1 MPPKKRKN
9 KKDTKP
15 LDLSVSETTETDKQF
30 VVETYD
36 YAELQVEKTTAEI
49 QFEDDL
55 KFLMADGSE
64 SKVALGDSDTLSNG
78 QAKNPASKAKKWKKT
93 ASKPV
98 KVSLKEITQDID
110 DITFSTDDETTEAK
124 QEKPKKK
131 KKSKKLDK
139 IAGNGNV
146 DAAFEPETDTTSIPK
161 DNSIE
166 ETESSPVSEQH
177 EEVKTEVSETVAP
190 ELSEKERLKREK
202 RKAKQKEKKRL
213 LKEAKKAQK
222 TEKEGDRELEV
233 TQLAPAVGS
242 EKAKE
247 STKESEQSLETQ
259 SDSVQEKKTKSKS
272 RTKEVLQTGSDS
284 SSFEF
289 SPTPESK
296 ADSPFVKLRSSAA
309 ALKLRQLPEIQ
320 PTKTFIGVSH
330 SQIMLMRENDVKY
343 KTILS
348 APLMSK
354 LAKNAI
360 RFLSRKDVFTETP
373 RKIQFCHLCVAVALH
388 ESNGFQNICQKYLD
402 LESWLGQFEELTL
415 EHTRTNLTV
424 LSRQAHSNNLDY
436 SVFSYLGH
444 IIIWATYLQSNAGV
458 STIIEKYGMEI
469 TRKEIL
475 ALIGGFH
482 LWDRIR
488 RDEKSINTK
497 RWKHIQKFRLIFA
510 YEEDQFVL
518 ILRLMDLGVEIP

>member
-9 KKDTKP
+9 KKSVQP
-15 LDLSVSETTETDKQF
+15 LDLSVSDTTETDKQF

-36 YAELQVEKTTAEI
+36 YTELQVEKTTAEI

-55 KFLMADGSE
+55 KFLMDDGTE
-64 SKVALGDSDTLSNG
+64 SKVTMGDSGALSNS
-78 QAKNPASKAKKWKKT
+78 QAKNLTPKAKKSKKK

-110 DITFSTDDETTEAK
+110 EITFSTDDEATEVE

-131 KKSKKLDK
+131 KNLKNLDK
-139 IAGNGNV
+139 IVGNGNV
-146 DAAFEPETDTTSIPK
+146 HAAVVSENDTTRIPK
-161 DNSIE
+161 DGAIE
-166 ETESSPVSEQH
+166 ELDISPASEQN
-177 EEVKTEVSETVAP
+177 EEGQTEGSEPVTP

-202 RKAKQKEKKRL
+202 RRAKQKEKKRL

-222 TEKEGDRELEV
+222 TEEEGEKQSEV
-233 TQLAPAVGS
+233 THTATIADS
-242 EKAKE
+242 EKSQE
-247 STKESEQSLETQ
+247 SAKESEQNP
-259 SDSVQEKKTKSKS
+259 DVQWKAEQKVQPIQKA
-272 RTKEVLQTGSDS
+272 RPREVLKNVSDS

-296 ADSPFVKLRSSAA
+296 SDSPFVKLRSSAA

-330 SQIMLMRENDVKY
+330 GQIMLMRENDVKY
-343 KTILS
+343 KTISS

-402 LESWLGQFEELTL
+402 LESWLGRFEELTL

-424 LSRQAHSNNLDY
+424 LSRKAHSNNLDY
-436 SVFSYLGH
+436 NVFSYLGH
-444 IIIWATYLQSNAGV
+444 IIIWTTQLQSNAGV
-458 STIIEKYGMEI
+458 PTIFEKYGMEI
-469 TRKEIL
+469 TRKEVL

-510 YEEDQFVL
+510 FEEDQFVL
-518 ILRLMDLGVEIP
+518 ILRLMDLGVAIP